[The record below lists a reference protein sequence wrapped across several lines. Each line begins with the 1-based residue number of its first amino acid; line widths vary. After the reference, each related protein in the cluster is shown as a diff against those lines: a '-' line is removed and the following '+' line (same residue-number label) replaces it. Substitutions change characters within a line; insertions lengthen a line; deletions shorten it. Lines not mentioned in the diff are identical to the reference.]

1 MASISLSNNQLELIS
16 HALDLYARIG
26 AAHFEV
32 ILDHPGIHELLIK
45 RNTSSKKTES
55 GDQTIHDHDA
65 YFLARDAAADLL
77 YALKKIITGENLG
90 RGGNLGIY
98 NDILHESCREA
109 YDMHQVIR
117 HAFWKINPER
127 SQLTV
132 DSGISKTSTAE
143 LIQVLPDE

>member
-1 MASISLSNNQLELIS
+1 MKLDVVSRGGRKKDFWYLRELMDDFSLEKML
-16 HALDLYARIG
+16 ALHR
-26 AAHFEV
+26 
-32 ILDHPGIHELLIK
+32 K
-45 RNTSSKKTES
+45 R
-55 GDQTIHDHDA
+55 DQTIHDHDA

-90 RGGNLGIY
+90 RGGNLVIY

-117 HAFWKINPER
+117 HAFLKINPER

-132 DSGISKTSTAE
+132 DSSISKTSTAE
-143 LIQVLPDE
+143 LIQVLPEE